1 MAALMSYLT
10 KFVHRLALMALIFA
24 PCAAMAQVS
33 AESTQQLRPLAMVD
47 LPGMPGFD
55 EVVFANG
62 SLVLTHSSANTVDI
76 IDPVKRRMV
85 AQIKNV
91 DQPRGLAVDAAG
103 GLLYVAAAGN
113 NTIDVVSTADW
124 KVVGVLGLRN
134 SPGRIV
140 YVPQMKSLLVAS
152 PMGRTVS
159 VVSTESAQK
168 IAPTAMS
175 ELASFEVQGSP
186 QDMAWDAEEK
196 VAYVTLEDTN
206 EVITLNPS
214 LPDNPISRRTK
225 LAASQP
231 TAILFEPNTRRL
243 FVAVRYAV
251 LQLDAN
257 NGTETARVAAAPGT
271 DSLWLDQSTNNLF
284 AAAGD
289 GTVTVISANEHKLAL
304 RGEYKGDVRGHAL
317 AYDPANHL
325 IFLTGGRE
333 GKSKMLVLRN
343 ISGIPAVES
352 VNAKN

>member
-1 MAALMSYLT
+1 MRS
-10 KFVHRLALMALIFA
+10 VSRLIFA
-24 PCAAMAQVS
+24 ASLLFSSAAY
-33 AESTQQLRPLAMVD
+33 AETPQQLRPLAMVD

-62 SLVLTHSSANTVDI
+62 NLVLTHNSANTVDI
-76 IDPVKRRMV
+76 VDPTKRRLV
-85 AQIKNV
+85 AQIKGV
-91 DQPRGLAVDAAG
+91 DSPRGLAVDAAG
-103 GLLYVAAAGN
+103 GLLYVAAAGS
-113 NTIDVVSTADW
+113 NTIVVVSTADW

-134 SPGRIV
+134 SPERIL

-159 VVSTESAQK
+159 VVSTESVQK
-168 IAPTAMS
+168 IAPTAMA
-175 ELASFEVQGSP
+175 ELASFDVQGRP
-186 QDMAWDAEEK
+186 GDIAWDAEQK
-196 VAYVTLEDTN
+196 LAYVTLQDTN
-206 EVITLNPS
+206 EVISLNPS
-214 LPDNPISRRTK
+214 HPDSPVTRRTK

-231 TAILFEPNTRRL
+231 TAILFEPNSRRL

-257 NGTETARVAAAPGT
+257 NGAETARVAAPPGT

-289 GTVTVISANEHKLAL
+289 GTVSVISVNERRLAV

-352 VNAKN
+352 VNAKK